1 MPVGTDLSSAK
12 AAWEA
17 GAFAPVE
24 LPHDWLIDD
33 CHDFYRDGTGWYR
46 KEFVWDMAGKA
57 GMGSAPERA
66 FLIFDGVYMNS
77 AYYLNGQQVYEWK
90 NGYTRC
96 TFEITDFLRKGAN
109 ELMVSVTFE
118 APNSR
123 WYSGA
128 GIERNVWLMT
138 TGQVCIPDGGI
149 YISTARAADGGW
161 DLHVQTEIDNP
172 QETPVRIAACLY
184 DDASD
189 SAADAALHPG
199 NPAQE
204 PAAPSVRMPAADLC
218 PEEVLSAS
226 VPADGTSGGLL
237 AQAACRCTT
246 LCQQTM
252 HLGPEAGVEP
262 WDIRNPKRYRLEV
275 CLTGPAAG
283 EDAPGRNEEPED
295 VIWPGREDVLQT
307 EDLRIGFRTIR
318 FDPDT
323 GLYLNGRHVKLQ
335 GVCLHTDHGALG
347 NAFHVGALRRQLRIM
362 KEMGVNA
369 VRFAHNPFAAE
380 ALDLTDEMGLLAVDE
395 CYDMWEMPKNRF
407 DYARFFDE
415 WQARD
420 VESFVRRDRNHPSLF
435 LWSIGNEIYDQH
447 TGGERGVELS
457 RMLMEEVYA
466 FDPMHNAAVT
476 TGSNYMPWENA
487 QRCADVYK
495 IVGYNYAEKYYAA
508 HHKAH
513 PDWVIYGS
521 ETCSICS
528 SRGIYHFPLD
538 TEILSDEDEQCS
550 ALGNSI
556 TSWGAR
562 SIEECV
568 CTDRD
573 LPYSMGQFLWAGMDY
588 LGEPTPYH
596 TKNSYLGMADTAGFP
611 KDLYYVWQSAWTD
624 VREHPMVHVFPYWDF
639 SVGQEVDVRVCS
651 NASEV
656 ELFRNGVSLGRQTLD
671 HAPGSGRH
679 VVADWKVRYE
689 PGFIKAV
696 AYEDGAE
703 VASQIRRSFGD
714 TAGFAV
720 RKDPEC
726 SGRLRFY
733 EISAVDAQGNPVENA
748 MDFVRVEV
756 SGGRLAGL
764 DNGDSTDR
772 YPFKGN
778 ERHLFSGKLLAI
790 VEVEKDPASE
800 EPCGGDRTAA
810 GPEDDGAAAHLD
822 GDDGVPPCQ
831 APAAGALS
839 PVQNEPAQD
848 AGRAL
853 LLSQAAA
860 HPEIVPGTTYE
871 GAPFCEYMDEEG
883 IRLHV
888 TALAPVAVRGITLE
902 AQDGYVFT
910 PERPVLRAA
919 ACVKPANA
927 SDAHVVF
934 SAVNDRGVPVNI
946 VDLKQDGTSVTMRAK
961 GDGTFRL
968 RCISESGSGHV
979 RVVSQVEYRIEGF
992 GPAYLDPYGF
1002 ISASLYTASQG
1013 EVGSG
1018 NEKGIATARDGDTTV
1033 TWSGMDFGP
1042 VGSDT
1047 VTIPIFALTGEEYPI
1062 EIWEGTPGGDGA
1074 QLLLDAVYCKPS
1086 MWNVYQPET
1095 FVLPKRLTGMAS
1107 FSIRV
1112 HRKMH
1117 IKGFSFAR
1125 CDRAWT
1131 RLYAQ
1136 DADEIY
1142 GDSFRRDGR
1151 AVRGI
1156 GNNVSLLYHDMEFAQ
1171 HPLHGIRV
1179 CGMTPLAVNTIHLRF
1194 QNEEGE
1200 EREILEFRGGISVT
1214 NGDAPKNMRANE
1226 DSRTEGNADGAR
1238 GTVQEF
1244 ALHER
1249 SGIWEMTFVFL
1260 PGSNFDLEWFELY

>member
-1 MPVGTDLSSAK
+1 MPVGTGLSAAK

-46 KEFVWDMAGKA
+46 KEFAWDVAGKA

-77 AYYLNGQQVYEWK
+77 AYYFNGQQVYEWK

-96 TFEITDFLRKGAN
+96 AFEITDFLREGAN

-138 TGQVCIPDGGI
+138 TGRVCIPDGGV
-149 YISTARAADGGW
+149 YVSAQQAADGGW
-161 DLHVQTEIDNP
+161 DLHVQTEVDNP
-172 QETPVRIAACLY
+172 EGTQVRIAACLY
-184 DDASD
+184 DDLPD
-189 SAADAALHPG
+189 SAADAALYPEY
-199 NPAQE
+199 PAQE
-204 PAAPSVRMPAADLC
+204 PPAPSEEIPGADFC
-218 PEEVLSAS
+218 PEESLPVS
-226 VPADGTSGGLL
+226 VPADGAPGGLP
-237 AQAACRCTT
+237 AQAVCRCITR
-246 LCQQTM
+246 CQQTM
-252 HLGPEAGVEP
+252 HFGPEAGIEP
-262 WDIRNPKRYRLEV
+262 WDIRRPKRYRLEV
-275 CLTGPAAG
+275 CLAGPAAG

-295 VIWPGREDVLQT
+295 VIWPGREDVLQR
-307 EDLRIGFRTIR
+307 EEVLVGFRTIR

-323 GLYLNGRHVKLQ
+323 GLYLNGRHLKLQ

-347 NAFHVGALRRQLRIM
+347 NAFHAGALRRQLRIM

-395 CYDMWEMPKNRF
+395 CFDMWEMPKNRF
-407 DYARFFDE
+407 DYARFFGE
-415 WQARD
+415 WHSRD

-513 PDWVIYGS
+513 PDWIIYGS

-538 TEILSDEDEQCS
+538 TQILSDEDEQCS

-611 KDLYYVWQSAWTD
+611 KDLYYVWQSAWSD

-671 HAPGSGRH
+671 HAPGSGKH

-689 PGFIKAV
+689 PGFLKAV
-696 AYEDGAE
+696 AYENGAE

-714 TAGFAV
+714 TAGFV
-720 RKDPEC
+720 LRKDPER

-733 EISAVDAQGNPVENA
+733 EIRAVDAQGNPVENA

-778 ERHLFSGKLLAI
+778 ERHLFSGRLLAI
-790 VEVEKDPASE
+790 VEVPL
-800 EPCGGDRTAA
+800 A
-810 GPEDDGAAAHLD
+810 GE
-822 GDDGVPPCQ
+822 
-831 APAAGALS
+831 LS
-839 PVQNEPAQD
+839 PAQEKPAQD

-853 LLSQAAA
+853 LLSQAAG
-860 HPEIVPGTTYE
+860 HPEIVPGSVYE
-871 GAPFCEYMDEEG
+871 GAPFGEYTDEEG
-883 IRLHV
+883 IRIRV

-902 AQDGYVFT
+902 AQDGCVFT

-927 SDAHVVF
+927 SDTRVVF

-946 VDLKQDGTSVTMRAK
+946 VDLKQDGASVAMRAK

-968 RCISESGSGHV
+968 RCTSESGSGHV
-979 RVVSQVEYRIEGF
+979 RAAAQIEYRIEGF

-1062 EIWEGTPGGDGA
+1062 EIWEGTPGEDGA
-1074 QLLLDAVYCKPS
+1074 QLLLEAVYCRPS
-1086 MWNVYQPET
+1086 RWNVYQPET

-1142 GDSFRRDGR
+1142 GDSFRRDGC

-1179 CGMTPLAVNTIHLRF
+1179 CGATPLAVNTIHLRF
-1194 QNEEGE
+1194 QNEDGE
-1200 EREILEFRGGISVT
+1200 EREILEFRGEIRGT
-1214 NGDAPKNMRANE
+1214 KN
-1226 DSRTEGNADGAR
+1226 GNAPENAGDGAGSDAAGHADAAGR
-1238 GTVQEF
+1238 SVQEF
-1244 ALHER
+1244 VLNER
-1249 SGIWEMTFVFL
+1249 SGTYEMTFVFL